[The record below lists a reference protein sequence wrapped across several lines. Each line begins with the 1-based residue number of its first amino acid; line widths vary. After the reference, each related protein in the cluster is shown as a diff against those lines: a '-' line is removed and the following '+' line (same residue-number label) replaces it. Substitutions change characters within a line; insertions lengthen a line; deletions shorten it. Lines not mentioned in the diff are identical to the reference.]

1 MVANWVYWRCASGAS
16 KRIFVTIK
24 SIIDAVKF
32 QIQYSYRH
40 FNVIMCRIDI
50 HTCIFPYY
58 WQDDVSGN
66 QLKLNKN
73 MSCYFNRGIDT
84 VKITPL
90 NRQLVRWNFQVQF
103 SYLHSNV
110 IMCISTLLT
119 RWRKRQSFKILMIFN
134 RGIDTMKMTALS
146 NHKPRILN
154 NYIRI

>member
-1 MVANWVYWRCASGAS
+1 MVVNCAYWRCVYGAS
-16 KRIFVTIK
+16 KWIFATIK

-40 FNVIMCRIDI
+40 FNVIMCRIDM

-58 WQDDVSGN
+58 WQDDASGN
-66 QLKLNKN
+66 QLKINKN
-73 MSCYFNRGIDT
+73 ISCYFNRGIDT

-90 NRQLVRWNFQVQF
+90 NRQF

-110 IMCISTLLT
+110 IMCIATLLT
-119 RWRKRQSFKILMIFN
+119 RWSKRQSFKILMIFN
-134 RGIDTMKMTALS
+134 RGIDTKKITALS
-146 NHKPRILN
+146 NHKPGILN

>member
-1 MVANWVYWRCASGAS
+1 MVVNCAYWRCVNGAS
-16 KRIFVTIK
+16 KRIFATIK

-40 FNVIMCRIDI
+40 FNVIMCRIDM
-50 HTCIFPYY
+50 HTCTFPYY

-73 MSCYFNRGIDT
+73 RSCYFNRGIDT

-90 NRQLVRWNFQVQF
+90 NRQF

-110 IMCISTLLT
+110 IMCIATLLT
-119 RWRKRQSFKILMIFN
+119 RWSKRQSFKILMIFK
-134 RGIDTMKMTALS
+134 RGIDTMKITALS
-146 NHKPRILN
+146 NHKPGILS